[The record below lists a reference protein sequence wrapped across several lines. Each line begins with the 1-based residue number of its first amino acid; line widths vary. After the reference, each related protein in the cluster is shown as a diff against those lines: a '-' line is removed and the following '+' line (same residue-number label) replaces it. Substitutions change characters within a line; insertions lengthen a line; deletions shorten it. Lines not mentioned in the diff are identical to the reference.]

1 MNEDIAVLL
10 PVYNEIETI
19 ERCVDSILGQVDV
32 NVRIYCQDN
41 LSSDGTYEYLLNLS
55 LKHENVTLFRTDRT
69 LPIWDNFN
77 TLFEKVMEC
86 NSNKYFTWI
95 GADDFYLK
103 DSHLFQLKHKIEIE
117 NLSGV
122 TPQIRAFRQ
131 NPLELDIPFGLQFG
145 SRFKLL
151 RIFNFL
157 RFGKNVN
164 AIHGLFDFEKI
175 SDIFISKDSR
185 FDENLNSDWW
195 ILLEILSRGPLKSA
209 SESIFCKSV
218 RSHSHNTPI
227 REINIL
233 KIFSNIF
240 SDFGNLLGI
249 FIKSRSRFMKLSIG
263 VRVIIFLQ
271 MIIKILYRPFV
282 NVLKLT
288 FLILTRAYRSFY
300 NHTVSKLTHKTSS

>member
-1 MNEDIAVLL
+1 MTLRINKLNEDIAVLL

-69 LPIWDNFN
+69 LPIWYNFN

-185 FDENLNSDWW
+185 F
-195 ILLEILSRGPLKSA
+195 
-209 SESIFCKSV
+209 CKSV